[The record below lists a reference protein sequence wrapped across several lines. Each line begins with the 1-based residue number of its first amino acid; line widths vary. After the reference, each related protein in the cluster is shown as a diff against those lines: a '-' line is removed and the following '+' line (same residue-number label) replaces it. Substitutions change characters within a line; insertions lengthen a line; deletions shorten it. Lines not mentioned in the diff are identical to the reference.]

1 MPFLL
6 VGFAIVYYSPYI
18 AFRVINKDLI
28 SLKDNLKKRVT
39 DHEAIAKSYFNLR
52 VNSEESGYL
61 RIVLNI
67 FIKISY
73 IAVNLMALFTLNFS
87 LNDEYLS
94 HGINWVNWS
103 RLNNSLQFDYLGTR
117 DHPKPGKQY

>member
-6 VGFAIVYYSPYI
+6 IGFVIVYYSPYV
-18 AFRVINKDLI
+18 AFRPINKDLI
-28 SLKDNLKKRVT
+28 SLKDILKKGVT
-39 DHEAIAKSYFNLR
+39 DHEEIAKSYFNLR
-52 VNSEESGYL
+52 FNSKESGYL

-87 LNDEYLS
+87 LNGEYLS
-94 HGINWVNWS
+94 HGISWVNWS
-103 RLNNSLQFDYLGTR
+103 KLNNSLQFDYLGMR
-117 DHPKPGKQY
+117 DDPKPDK